1 MNAVLAVPEPL
12 VTHSIITR
20 LVQAA
25 LGRDGERTL
34 QGDWLPALCSPDAL
48 TQFLS
53 GLQEAL
59 WKQARDMAER
69 ETQLALSNQEAKE
82 LSGRLAD
89 RAQRLEEALA
99 ARERDH
105 AALAEARERLL
116 NQEKL
121 ASIGTLAAGIAH
133 EINTPTQFVGD
144 NISFLADAFSDLFA
158 VIDQLLPANPG
169 YSTPVGMMDLGFLR
183 EEIPAAIKQS
193 QDGMERVAK
202 IVRSVKEFSHPGA
215 TGRLAVDLNRAVEST
230 LTVCRN
236 EWKYVA
242 EVETDL
248 DPVLPLVPCLPSE
261 INQVLLNLIV
271 NAAQAIDDRR
281 KQQAEPTP
289 GRIRVSTRLE
299 DAQVRISIQDN
310 GCGIP
315 AEVAGRVYDPFF
327 TTKEVGRGTG
337 QGLAIA
343 RSVVVKKHN
352 GELSFETEPGAGTT
366 FHLLLPLAGSPT

>member
-1 MNAVLAVPEPL
+1 MSPITAAKPL
-12 VTHSIITR
+12 VAHPLIAQLI
-20 LVQAA
+20 QAA
-25 LGRDGERTL
+25 LGQAPEAPL
-34 QGDWLPALCSPDAL
+34 NGDWLPALCDSDAL
-48 TQFLS
+48 TRFLDR
-53 GLQEAL
+53 LQEAVE
-59 WKQARDMAER
+59 QQERDLAQRER
-69 ETQLALSNQEAKE
+69 QLE
-82 LSGRLAD
+82 LSHRQALLLN
-89 RAQRLEEALA
+89 QRLEERAQTLEAALR
-99 ARERDH
+99 AREQDH
-105 AALAEARERLL
+105 QDLADVRQRLL

-144 NISFLADAFSDLFA
+144 NISFLSDAFSDLLT
-158 VIDQLLPANPG
+158 VVEELLPAKPG
-169 YSTPVGMMDLGFLR
+169 YSTPVGVMELGFLR
-183 EEIPAAIKQS
+183 EEIPAALKQS
-193 QDGMERVAK
+193 QEGLERVAK

-215 TGRLAVDLNRAVEST
+215 TGRLAVDLNRAVQST

-248 DPVLPLVPCLPSE
+248 DAALPLVPCLPGE

-271 NAAQAIDDRR
+271 NAAQAIEDRR
-281 KQQAEPTP
+281 AKEAEPRA
-289 GRIRVSTRLE
+289 GRIVVRTRRE
-299 DAQVRISIQDN
+299 GDMVRISIQDN

-315 AEVAGRVYDPFF
+315 EAVAGRVFDPFF

-343 RSVVVKKHN
+343 RSVVVNKHQ
-352 GELSFETEPGAGTT
+352 GELRFDTVPGQGTT